1 LADCLKAII
10 FLEKDIEAAKVN
22 LALKHD
28 FNTIDAF
35 RLFDRNNLGC
45 VTPEDLM
52 EGLRFNLHFTDFHHD
67 DIFMLLKKVDR
78 NGIGRITFKQF
89 NELILPFTTE
99 YAMRVADR

>member
-1 LADCLKAII
+1 MDSIFFTNAII
-10 FLEKDIEAAKVN
+10 FLEKDLEAAKVN

-52 EGLRFNLHFTDFHHD
+52 EGLRFNLHFADFHHD
-67 DIFMLLKKVDR
+67 DILMLMKGDCLQEHYQ
-78 NGIGRITFKQF
+78 IIM
-89 NELILPFTTE
+89 IL
-99 YAMRVADR
+99 RLNL

>member
-1 LADCLKAII
+1 LAAFVSRHDQHHLADCLKAII
-10 FLEKDIEAAKVN
+10 FLEKDLEAAKVN

-52 EGLRFNLHFTDFHHD
+52 EGLRFNLHFADFHHD
-67 DIFMLLKKVDR
+67 DILMLMKKVDR
-78 NGIGRITFKQF
+78 NRIGRITFK
-89 NELILPFTTE
+89 
-99 YAMRVADR
+99 